1 MKKKRNFNYLK
12 QLEAVPQNTL
22 PDSNVMAITPT
33 SDYTELPYQGVV
45 PFKLFYNNICNQCF
59 ELDPPSQNIVDQKFT
74 GAVVRNMTT
83 EQAVAVFEV
92 LQKAK
97 IQRTK
102 VALDLM
108 SKVANDAYWNRQ
120 LELAREFLTKQQKE
134 NEVEKQEENEAEKNA
149 ISTEDKKQILK
160 LLQQSIQ
167 DDIIEGKVVD

>member
-1 MKKKRNFNYLK
+1 
-12 QLEAVPQNTL
+12 
-22 PDSNVMAITPT
+22 
-33 SDYTELPYQGVV
+33 
-45 PFKLFYNNICNQCF
+45 
-59 ELDPPSQNIVDQKFT
+59 
-74 GAVVRNMTT
+74 MTT
-83 EQAVAVFEV
+83 EVAVSVFEA

-97 IQRTK
+97 IARTK

-134 NEVEKQEENEAEKNA
+134 EELEKVQAEELEKSNFSA
-149 ISTEDKKQILK
+149 SEKKQILK

>member
-12 QLEAVPQNTL
+12 KMEKVPNTL
-22 PDSNVMAITPT
+22 PETSIMALSPT
-33 SDYTELPYQGVV
+33 SDVTELPYQGVV
-45 PFKLFYNNICNQCF
+45 PFKMFYNNICNQCF
-59 ELDPPSQNIVDQKFT
+59 ELDQPSQNIVDQKFT
-74 GAVVRNMTT
+74 GAVVRTMTT
-83 EQAVAVFEV
+83 EVAVSVFEA

-97 IQRTK
+97 IARTK

-134 NEVEKQEENEAEKNA
+134 EEIEKVQAEELEKSNFSA
-149 ISTEDKKQILK
+149 SEKKQILK

-167 DDIIEGKVVD
+167 DDIIEGKVID